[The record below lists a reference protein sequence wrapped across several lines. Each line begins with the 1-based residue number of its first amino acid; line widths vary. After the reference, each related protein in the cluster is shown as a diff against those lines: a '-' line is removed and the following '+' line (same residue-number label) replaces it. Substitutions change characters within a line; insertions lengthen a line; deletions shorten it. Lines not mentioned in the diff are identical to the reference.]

1 VVTTL
6 PVLMFALLVQRHII
20 RGMTGGALSND

>member
-6 PVLMFALLVQRHII
+6 HMLIFALLVQKHIV
-20 RGMTGGALSND
+20 RGMTGGALAGS